1 MQQENICGGV
11 VGNVIATYYTQNDR
25 NLLFKRKRGFVLH
38 QTVCQSNA
46 GFNNARYATLNCKI
60 FVLLLNNNN
69 NYINNDDDNNNA
81 NNNNNNNNNNNKE
94 FFDVMDTRA
103 EIGIYA
109 TEGILF
115 S

>member
-1 MQQENICGGV
+1 MEVLSVMSSQLSKPKMIK
-11 VGNVIATYYTQNDR
+11 
-25 NLLFKRKRGFVLH
+25 NLYFKRKHGFVLH

-46 GFNNARYATLNCKI
+46 GFKNARYATLHCKI

-69 NYINNDDDNNNA
+69 NYINNDDDNNA
-81 NNNNNNNNNNNKE
+81 DNNYNKE
-94 FFDVMDTRA
+94 FFDVMDTRT

-109 TEGILF
+109 TEDILF

>member
-1 MQQENICGGV
+1 MQQEDKCGGV

-25 NLLFKRKRGFVLH
+25 NLLFKRKHGFVLH

-46 GFNNARYATLNCKI
+46 GFNNAKYATLHCKI
-60 FVLLLNNNN
+60 FVLLLNNNNN
-69 NYINNDDDNNNA
+69 NYINNDDDNNN
-81 NNNNNNNNNNNKE
+81 NNNYNNEE
-94 FFDVMDTRA
+94 FFDVMDTRT

-109 TEGILF
+109 TEGILL